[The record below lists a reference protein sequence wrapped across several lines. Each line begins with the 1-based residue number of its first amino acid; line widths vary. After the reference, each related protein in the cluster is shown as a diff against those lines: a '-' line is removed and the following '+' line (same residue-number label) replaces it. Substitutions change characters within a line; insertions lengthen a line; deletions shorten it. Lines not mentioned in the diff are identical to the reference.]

1 MKTKRAH
8 ILLPRDLA
16 DEIDSVVGP
25 RGRSAFIV
33 ESVRESVRRR
43 KLLRLLD
50 SDEPLWQDRDH
61 PELKNGS
68 GPWVRKMRGESDARA
83 NRTSKR
89 SRK

>member
-8 ILLPRDLA
+8 ILLPQDLA
-16 DEIDSVVGP
+16 DEIDSIVGP
-25 RGRSAFIV
+25 RGRTAFIV

-43 KLLRLLD
+43 RLLRLLQ

-61 PELKNGS
+61 PELKGGS
-68 GPWVRKMRGESDARA
+68 AAWVRKLRKESDARIDRA
-83 NRTSKR
+83 FKR